1 MRTLRISKI
10 AFPCIIQCICG
21 ALNLPLSISTTLS
34 QGLNTAP
41 VQHCNSKLRKRTFS
55 IPDEIDIALKKR
67 AVDDNTRFSTVVE
80 MALREYLGLD
90 KRKKENK
97 K

>member
-1 MRTLRISKI
+1 MIYITL
-10 AFPCIIQCICG
+10 
-21 ALNLPLSISTTLS
+21 ALYVPLSVSTA
-34 QGLNTAP
+34 QPQVLNTAAIEDY
-41 VQHCNSKLRKRTFS
+41 NSKVRKRTFS

-80 MALREYLGLD
+80 MALREYLGFD
-90 KRKKENK
+90 KKKKESK

>member
-1 MRTLRISKI
+1 MIYITL
-10 AFPCIIQCICG
+10 
-21 ALNLPLSISTTLS
+21 ALYVPLSVSTALP
-34 QGLNTAP
+34 QVLNTVAIEDY
-41 VQHCNSKLRKRTFS
+41 NSNVRKRTFS

-80 MALREYLGLD
+80 MALREYLGFD
-90 KRKKENK
+90 KKKKESK